1 MTARRVL
8 VTGGAGFVGR
18 QLIRRLR
25 TEPDLE
31 VLAVSRQS
39 SIVGLQAIEMV
50 DLGNEQQLR
59 AWAARRIDASGLHGI
74 FHLAAEVP
82 ARFDTAE
89 AEATYAA
96 NVRMTEAV
104 LSLAES
110 YLCPVIYAS
119 SSSVYGPSFEPPVRE
134 DAPPNPDN
142 WYSEGK
148 LLGETLMARASERCG
163 FATAS
168 LRIVAPYGPEQR
180 LRNVI
185 TIFLDA
191 ALAGRDIIVHG
202 SGERTQDFT
211 FVSDVAE
218 AFWLAFDRKQFGVF
232 NVSGGKPVT
241 MKHLAKLALACMP
254 DSSSKILVDTLPD
267 SQESYRGVFS
277 IDKARRELGFSPV
290 VSLEEGLARC
300 LAARKSTA

>member
-1 MTARRVL
+1 
-8 VTGGAGFVGR
+8 
-18 QLIRRLR
+18 
-25 TEPDLE
+25 
-31 VLAVSRQS
+31 
-39 SIVGLQAIEMV
+39 MV
-50 DLGNEQQLR
+50 DLENEQQLR
-59 AWAARRIDASGLHGI
+59 EWAARRIGALGLHGI

-82 ARFDTAE
+82 ARFDTTETHA
-89 AEATYAA
+89 ACAA
-96 NVRMTEAV
+96 NIRMTESV

-119 SSSVYGPSFEPPVRE
+119 SASVYGPSFEVPARE
-134 DAPPNPDN
+134 DAPANPDN

-148 LLGETLMARASERCG
+148 LQGETLMAAASKRCG
-163 FATAS
+163 VATAS

-191 ALAGRDIIVHG
+191 ALTGREITVHG

-218 AFWLAFDRKQFGVF
+218 AFWLAFDAKQSGVF
-232 NVSGGKPVT
+232 NVSGGNPVT
-241 MKHLAKLALACMP
+241 MKHLAELAVACVP
-254 DSSSKILVDTLPD
+254 GSSSTILVGTVPD
-267 SQESYRGVFS
+267 SQESYRGVFA

-290 VSLEEGLARC
+290 VPLQVGLARC
-300 LAARKSTA
+300 LAARTPKA